1 LVGITEEDPF
11 VVVLSDFE
19 RQGFQANLEGDF
31 LRLKMHR
38 STCKMDSSFHRLVS
52 KFGVKGARL
61 EVLMPET
68 QSTMDLAQLFA
79 PVTSFC
85 RRDFT

>member
-1 LVGITEEDPF
+1 
-11 VVVLSDFE
+11 
-19 RQGFQANLEGDF
+19 
-31 LRLKMHR
+31 
-38 STCKMDSSFHRLVS
+38 MDSSFHRLVS